1 MTILGIDVGNSDTKS
16 QNTIFPSGYEGP
28 YSFQPSF
35 SSDCLKF
42 EGKYYTPSDERLFYL
57 QDKTVDER
65 CIILTLISIAK
76 ELILQ
81 FSASPDAE
89 RTSIQKSISE
99 IRHIALGAGLPV
111 AHYKKKY
118 IENLLAYYQRYMGSG
133 ITFSYNDYCF
143 SFIMDA
149 CRIFPQ
155 GGAAAACSSN
165 KIAAVYNTYYVI
177 DIGGYTVDV
186 AQFKNDIPS
195 RDRLSLEMGIIT
207 LYDSI
212 IEKVFTECDI
222 QIDYDSAEAV
232 LHGQNTILPEKAIG
246 IIKELAYKHAG
257 NILNYLRQQKIHFD
271 SHPCLF
277 VGGGS
282 VMLKDSIMNNPLIRR
297 DAVQFITDTR
307 ANAKGYARLM
317 SMEYPQET
325 PA

>member
-155 GGAAAACSSN
+155 GGAAAVWM
-165 KIAAVYNTYYVI
+165 K
-177 DIGGYTVDV
+177 
-186 AQFKNDIPS
+186 
-195 RDRLSLEMGIIT
+195 
-207 LYDSI
+207 
-212 IEKVFTECDI
+212 
-222 QIDYDSAEAV
+222 
-232 LHGQNTILPEKAIG
+232 
-246 IIKELAYKHAG
+246 
-257 NILNYLRQQKIHFD
+257 
-271 SHPCLF
+271 
-277 VGGGS
+277 
-282 VMLKDSIMNNPLIRR
+282 
-297 DAVQFITDTR
+297 
-307 ANAKGYARLM
+307 AKGEEKKQSL
-317 SMEYPQET
+317 
-325 PA
+325 